1 VAEPE
6 DPTGRRDIIDRR
18 TLLGW
23 GVAAAGLP
31 LFGAISVARA
41 ATPPDIR
48 FRAIHGGTTVGEHR
62 VQFRSDGDYLVVTTH
77 IDITV
82 RILFFTAFRF
92 SHDAVEVW
100 QSGRLI
106 SVEGTTDDNGVQLS
120 VTGSAVEDGFRI
132 TGVDG
137 PYLAPPQL
145 LTTNTLWDRRLLHE
159 SRMIDVQHGG
169 EVGLVVKPRGEED
182 VATPRGPVRSRRFQ
196 IITPNYA
203 GSVFFDR
210 NWRWVKGLMERNG
223 EILEYALAS

>member
-1 VAEPE
+1 MAEPE

>member
-1 VAEPE
+1 M
-6 DPTGRRDIIDRR
+6 
-18 TLLGW
+18 
-23 GVAAAGLP
+23 AAAGLP